1 MSMRD
6 FGRTEM
12 KRSRSL
18 DRKKG
23 AESQLVLRY
32 YRYCFGVYLF
42 SILLYPLL
50 SYGESLYSRPSS
62 QGF

>member
-12 KRSRSL
+12 KRSRRL

-23 AESQLVLRY
+23 AESQLVLNY
-32 YRYCFGVYLF
+32 YTYCLSVYLC
-42 SILLYPLL
+42 SILLCPLL

-62 QGF
+62 QAF